1 MTNKTI
7 FSPNKKSW
15 INGLSI
21 LSQLWKRGLFPQD
34 LERHYFLHW
43 FVTYDGNIIKT
54 AKALEIHRNTIQGH
68 FLQLG
73 YSKKSVQ
80 LRHSWQKLSETSQQS
95 FEKKFQ
101 FFYEKFSP
109 KTRFTPQENAALVAL
124 WQTRFPFK
132 TLTPHYLLWAIRA
145 GKPKDWVLKTTGY
158 SYRHRARLLSHLLK
172 PKSRDAFWLSPL
184 KPTSKEIYSARYRN
198 VLAKQKKR

>member
-1 MTNKTI
+1 MTNKITI
-7 FSPNKKSW
+7 SPNKKSW

-21 LSQLWKRGLFPQD
+21 LGQLWKRGLFPKD

-43 FVTYDGNIIKT
+43 FVIYDGNIIKT

-80 LRHSWQKLSETSQQS
+80 LRHSWQKLNNTSQP
-95 FEKKFQ
+95 FDKKFQ
-101 FFYEKFSP
+101 IFYEKFSP
-109 KTRFTPQENAALVAL
+109 KTRFTPQENAGLVAL

-145 GKPKDWVLKTTGY
+145 GKSKDWVLKTMGY